1 MTPQDDVSLLA
12 ERLRA
17 ASRVTVITGAGV
29 SAASGIP
36 TFRGAGGLWKSFRP
50 EQLATAEAFARNP
63 RLVWEWYAWRR
74 GLVARAKPN
83 RAHEVL
89 AAWSARFER
98 FTLVTQNVDGLH
110 ERAGTRGVVRFHG
123 SLWEL
128 ACWDRCGGAPDG
140 WTDESDLGEVPPRCP
155 HCGGLAR
162 PGVVWFGEAIPAAA
176 LAAAS
181 AALDCDVCLAIGTS
195 AVVHPA
201 AGLVAGAGGRGAF
214 TAEINPEATPATSS
228 VDLAIPG
235 RAEEV
240 LDRLEVLLCP
250 AGS

>member
-83 RAHEVL
+83 RAGTPS
-89 AAWSARFER
+89 WSA
-98 FTLVTQNVDGLH
+98 
-110 ERAGTRGVVRFHG
+110 AVRYG
-123 SLWEL
+123 SM
-128 ACWDRCGGAPDG
+128 A
-140 WTDESDLGEVPPRCP
+140 
-155 HCGGLAR
+155 
-162 PGVVWFGEAIPAAA
+162 
-176 LAAAS
+176 
-181 AALDCDVCLAIGTS
+181 
-195 AVVHPA
+195 
-201 AGLVAGAGGRGAF
+201 
-214 TAEINPEATPATSS
+214 
-228 VDLAIPG
+228 
-235 RAEEV
+235 
-240 LDRLEVLLCP
+240 
-250 AGS
+250 